1 MTITI
6 KPARVT
12 MTLSVSKFLYM
23 FVAVF
28 VWMCGCAWD
37 FFFTG
42 TLNVYL
48 RVRSIASVDRAM
60 WTKSGHQG
68 PDWKKAFFDVTPSG
82 PFQVRPF

>member
-28 VWMCGCAWD
+28 VWMCGLG